1 MSNVIKLSNKPNI
14 SIRSVKNLVIE
25 DEDFNNKN
33 EVEINREQIL
43 LKENYTKGFEEGY
56 LKAKKELESEYN
68 NKLIKKTE
76 EYYEILSNFEEKLNI
91 YEKTFDEVIAKLSL
105 KIAEKVIRSEVA
117 NRNVVEEIIKE
128 AAKKIIGAN
137 DVIIKINPKDYEL
150 ITENGNDKILNKSF
164 NKIKFEPNEAIEIG
178 GCIIESA
185 IGNVDAQI
193 STQLI
198 EIEKRLKE
206 VYEINSQD
214 EN

>member
-1 MSNVIKLSNKPNI
+1 MSNVIKLSNKPNV
-14 SIRSVKNLVIE
+14 SICSAKNLIIE
-25 DEDFNNKN
+25 DEKFYNKN
-33 EVEINREQIL
+33 EIEINREQIL
-43 LKENYTKGFEEGY
+43 LKENYAKGFEEGY
-56 LKAKKELESEYN
+56 SKAKKELEMEFN

-76 EYYEILSNFEEKLNI
+76 EYYEILSNFEEKLI
-91 YEKTFDEVIAKLSL
+91 LYERTFDEVIAKLSL
-105 KIAEKVIRSEVA
+105 KISEKVIRSEVT

-164 NKIKFEPNEAIEIG
+164 NKIKFEPTEAIEIG

-193 STQLI
+193 STQLK
-198 EIEKRLKE
+198 EIERRLKE
-206 VYEINSQD
+206 VYEINPQD

>member
-14 SIRSVKNLVIE
+14 SFRSVKNLIIE

-56 LKAKKELESEYN
+56 TKAKKELELEYN

-105 KIAEKVIRSEVA
+105 KIADKVIRSEVA

-128 AAKKIIGAN
+128 ASKKIIGAN

-164 NKIKFEPNEAIEIG
+164 NKIKFEPTEAIEIG

-193 STQLI
+193 STQLN
-198 EIEKRLKE
+198 EIERRLKE
-206 VYEINSQD
+206 VY
-214 EN
+214 